1 MSSYCIPSVASAR
14 LLDTLDT
21 AATVWTDVKSQAPI
35 TQQNLIPLT
44 KLWSE
49 KTEEEIE
56 AYQTAVKGQVGAW
69 STLEDVR
76 WCDEERRAQGS
87 AVKNVFVSCSG
98 SRKNVGQCPR
108 ANGNINQQTEPTSEV
123 ERI

>member
-1 MSSYCIPSVASAR
+1 MASAR

-21 AATVWTDVKSQAPI
+21 AATVWTDVKSQAPT

-56 AYQTAVKGQVGAW
+56 AYQTAVKGQVRALSMNLNL
-69 STLEDVR
+69 STHEDTV
-76 WCDEERRAQGS
+76 
-87 AVKNVFVSCSG
+87 V
-98 SRKNVGQCPR
+98 
-108 ANGNINQQTEPTSEV
+108 
-123 ERI
+123 

>member
-1 MSSYCIPSVASAR
+1 MKILTFVQEDTTQKKSTYPRKGKTPKSSSDQFRSFLNSVVLHSVPSAR

-21 AATVWTDVKSQAPI
+21 AATVWTDVKSQAPT

-56 AYQTAVKGQVGAW
+56 AYQTTVKGQV
-69 STLEDVR
+69 
-76 WCDEERRAQGS
+76 RAFSDCLKIEYTGRCM
-87 AVKNVFVSCSG
+87 AV
-98 SRKNVGQCPR
+98 
-108 ANGNINQQTEPTSEV
+108 
-123 ERI
+123 

>member
-1 MSSYCIPSVASAR
+1 MASPR

-21 AATVWTDVKSQAPI
+21 AATVWTDVKSQAPT

-56 AYQTAVKGQVGAW
+56 AYQTAVKGQVH
-69 STLEDVR
+69 TL
-76 WCDEERRAQGS
+76 
-87 AVKNVFVSCSG
+87 
-98 SRKNVGQCPR
+98 
-108 ANGNINQQTEPTSEV
+108 ITSERMV
-123 ERI
+123 

>member
-1 MSSYCIPSVASAR
+1 MKILTFVQEDTTQKKSTYPRKGKTPKSSSDQFRSFLNSVVLHSVPSAR

-21 AATVWTDVKSQAPI
+21 AATVWTDVKSQAPT

-56 AYQTAVKGQVGAW
+56 AYQTVVKGQVRASGINVKVL
-69 STLEDVR
+69 SSVR
-76 WCDEERRAQGS
+76 C
-87 AVKNVFVSCSG
+87 AVV
-98 SRKNVGQCPR
+98 
-108 ANGNINQQTEPTSEV
+108 
-123 ERI
+123 